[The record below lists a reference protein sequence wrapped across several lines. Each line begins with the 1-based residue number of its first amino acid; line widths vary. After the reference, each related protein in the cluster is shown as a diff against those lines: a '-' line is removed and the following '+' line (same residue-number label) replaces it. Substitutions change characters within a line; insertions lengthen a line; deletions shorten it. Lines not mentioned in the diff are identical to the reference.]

1 MKLNI
6 GAGTK
11 LMPDAINMDIRR
23 LPDTVC
29 GDIRALPFGDAFF
42 DEVYASDV
50 IEHMTAADGA
60 KALCEVA
67 RVLKPLGRAFFQLPS
82 LRGIVEAYAAGAS
95 AEKVSWWLFGGQD
108 YKENFHYAVYDEGS
122 FRRALLKAGLEAV
135 EFIFDGTNMKVTA
148 RKNEATSV

>member
-11 LMPDAINMDIRR
+11 LMLDAINMDIRR

-42 DEVYASDV
+42 DEVHASDV
-50 IEHMTAADGA
+50 IEHLTTGDAE

-67 RVLKPLGRAFFQLPS
+67 RVLKPNGKCFFQLPS
-82 LRGIVEAYAAGAS
+82 LRGIVEQYLAGAD

-108 YKENFHYAVYDEGS
+108 YKENYHNAVYDEDS
-122 FRRALLKAGLEAV
+122 FRRALLRSGLTPE

-148 RKNEATSV
+148 TKGE

>member
-23 LPDTVC
+23 LPDTLC

-42 DEVYASDV
+42 DEVHAIDV
-50 IEHMTAADGA
+50 IEHLTASDAA
-60 KALCEVA
+60 KALREIA

-82 LRGIVEAYAAGAS
+82 LRGIAEAYAAGAS

-108 YKENFHYAVYDEGS
+108 YKENYRLAVYDEGS
-122 FRRALLKAGLEAV
+122 FRRALLRSGLTPE
-135 EFIFDGTNMKVTA
+135 EFIFDGTNMKVA
-148 RKNEATSV
+148 ATKGE

>member
-6 GAGTK
+6 GCGT
-11 LMPDAINMDIRR
+11 LLRDDAINMDIRR

-29 GDIRALPFGDAFF
+29 GDIRALPFGDNYF
-42 DEVYASDV
+42 DEVYAIDI

-67 RVLKPLGRAFFQLPS
+67 RVLKPNGKCFFQLPS
-82 LRGIVEAYAAGAS
+82 LRGIAEAYAAGAS

-108 YKENFHYAVYDEGS
+108 YKENFHFAVYDEDS
-122 FRRALLKAGLEAV
+122 FRRALLRSGLTPE

-148 RKNEATSV
+148 TKGE

>member
-6 GAGTK
+6 GCGK
-11 LMPDAINMDIRR
+11 VLRNDCINMDIRR

-29 GDIRALPFGDAFF
+29 GDIRAIPFGDSYF

-50 IEHMTAADGA
+50 IEHLTAEDGA
-60 KALCEVA
+60 QALSEIS
-67 RVLKPLGRAFFQLPS
+67 RVLRPSGKAFFQLPS
-82 LRGIVEAYAAGAS
+82 LRGIMEAYASGAT

-108 YKENFHYAVYDEGS
+108 YKKNFHKVVYDERS
-122 FRRALLKAGLEAV
+122 FQRALLKHGLTAD

-148 RKNEATSV
+148 RKAEK